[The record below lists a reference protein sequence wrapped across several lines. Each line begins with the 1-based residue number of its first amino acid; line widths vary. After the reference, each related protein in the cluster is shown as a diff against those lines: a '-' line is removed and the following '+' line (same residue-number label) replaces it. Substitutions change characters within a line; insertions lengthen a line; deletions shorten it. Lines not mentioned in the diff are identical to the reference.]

1 MKPDPT
7 LVALVR
13 AYVAGDR
20 VARLALVDWLEE
32 QGDPRAE
39 EVRAARIDWDAVART
54 VYCRRNHVQWDEA
67 GHGRGWWHRA
77 AVSRCRWWIDCALAG
92 ADVPP
97 EVNDAVREA
106 HRDWLAGLF
115 PEVR

>member
-32 QGDPRAE
+32 QGDPRSE
-39 EVRAARIDWDAVART
+39 EVRAARLDWDAVART
-54 VYCRRNHVQWDEA
+54 IYCRRNHMQWDSA
-67 GHGRGWWHRA
+67 AHGGWYHRTE
-77 AVSRCRWWIDCALAG
+77 VSRCRWLIDCALAG
-92 ADVPP
+92 AAVPP
-97 EVNDAVREA
+97 EVSEAVREA
-106 HRDWLAGLF
+106 HHAWLAGLF